1 MRLPLACFHLAASG
15 RNLEEQTD
23 RRPKCAKSI
32 FHYGHLGER
41 YVLDGHP
48 KRAFADLPTCRCPR
62 PWQMAASYS
71 QSEAIPKCKGR
82 APQGGRHRRLKR
94 SLINPRSVG
103 KRDQLQKR
111 FLMSDDAAAS
121 ASPSPSA
128 SASAAAPAEE
138 ESSERS
144 RPNVL
149 VTGTPGVGKTATA
162 SLIAERL
169 GMQHLSVGDIVKQ
182 HKFYEGRDEK
192 YDTLILDEDRLLDH
206 MEQMLAE
213 AAEEGRGV
221 VVDYHG
227 CDFFPERW
235 FDLVLVLRAKT
246 DVLYDRLIERKY
258 NETKRNENM
267 ECEIMQVILDEA
279 KESYA
284 EEIVHEVQSNTLDD
298 MESNVTRVEQ
308 WTKQWIKDNEQ

>member
-1 MRLPLACFHLAASG
+1 
-15 RNLEEQTD
+15 
-23 RRPKCAKSI
+23 
-32 FHYGHLGER
+32 
-41 YVLDGHP
+41 
-48 KRAFADLPTCRCPR
+48 
-62 PWQMAASYS
+62 
-71 QSEAIPKCKGR
+71 
-82 APQGGRHRRLKR
+82 
-94 SLINPRSVG
+94 
-103 KRDQLQKR
+103 
-111 FLMSDDAAAS
+111 MSDAAAS
-121 ASPSPSA
+121 
-128 SASAAAPAEE
+128 SASAAAASAPAAE
-138 ESSERS
+138 ESSDRS

-169 GMQHLSVGDIVKQ
+169 EMQHISVGDVVKQ

-192 YDTLILDEDRLLDH
+192 YDSLILDEDRLLDH
-206 MEQMLAE
+206 MEQMLAD

-246 DVLYDRLIERKY
+246 DVLYDRLVERKY
-258 NETKRNENM
+258 SETKRNENM

-279 KESYA
+279 RESYA
-284 EEIVHEVQSNTLDD
+284 KEIVHEVQSNTLDD
-298 MESNVTRVEQ
+298 MESNVTRIEQ